1 MKAATQGLINTGA
14 LLFIMVFGSQ
24 SYASVHLDDLL
35 NARRSIVQ
43 LNAKEE
49 NTRRTIDKNKSI
61 IENLNKKI
69 AKIDIDVK
77 KAELKIRN
85 NEEGRAKYLD
95 QIEGFQIAIEKSYTQ
110 KKKLI
115 HQRKKYINNISTL
128 QDENNDLSIIGKKYK
143 IDSASKSRRFENL
156 KRSYLNKQVSD
167 AISKAEVGMV
177 VTETQKMTC
186 TFQQIY
192 GEYRG
197 DKSVCLRLAVEK
209 AKRSAADKY
218 APTNITSEIESRNF
232 EITAESSSQYYSV
245 DIRIIKEFKS
255 ESWYKT
261 NNDAERV
268 EAQFKGTIRI
278 TPAFTNKTRLKL
290 KDRFTVKLNGQLGQ
304 VTAMDV
310 PTIAPAVRYTSP
322 QDNLQHERELLKN
335 DRLEAERQRDLKRQ
349 AEVARRQQEEQ
360 GLLGDRAAKQ
370 AQEETFIPPVF

>member
-156 KRSYLNKQVSD
+156 KRSYL
-167 AISKAEVGMV
+167 
-177 VTETQKMTC
+177 
-186 TFQQIY
+186 
-192 GEYRG
+192 RG